1 MTDRSKH
8 LLSQKKSVLI
18 GIICIGIMVAVFSV
32 SQTLGRTLKSK
43 IINCGTEENII
54 MLQEGADAPMFS
66 ILSPETYKFV
76 KTVPHIHKENGKLII
91 TRCLQLASLVLGHF
105 TMVRGVDP
113 TYYKMYD
120 QYRLIEGRLPA
131 NKNEVIIG
139 SLLPTKVKKKFKIG
153 DTITFEGK
161 QWKIVGIFED
171 KLTVMGSGIV
181 AKLEDLQ
188 ETTGRDS
195 FSYISLRA
203 DAPKN
208 MEIIRQYIKKT
219 YDALL
224 METPEVP
231 GVIVEPET
239 KYYLNEAEAIN
250 PLVMFL
256 NLVNILYLIVG
267 TLIIYNIA
275 DSIYPVKKPYP
286 RKTSGLLRGSKRTIT
301 LLCMSEILAIALI
314 GGIFGTIVTLL
325 LRYVSVN
332 FMMMTIYIKV
342 GITTILMG
350 IFLISLLALFSAALP
365 IKRSI
370 VNLADACLS

>member
-1 MTDRSKH
+1 MTDISKH
-8 LLSQKKSVLI
+8 LLSEKKSVLI

-32 SQTLGRTLKSK
+32 SQTLGKTLKSK
-43 IINCGTEENII
+43 IMNCGTEENII
-54 MLQEGADAPMFS
+54 VLQEGADAPMFS
-66 ILSPETYKFV
+66 ILSPETYEFV
-76 KTVPHIHKENGKLII
+76 KTVPHIRKENGKLMIN
-91 TRCLQLASLVLGHF
+91 RCLQLASLVLGHF

-120 QYRLIEGRLPA
+120 QYRLIEGRLPM

-139 SLLPTKVKKKFKIG
+139 SLLPTKVNKKLKLG
-153 DTITFEGK
+153 DIITFEGK

-171 KLTVMGSGIV
+171 KLTVMGSGIITRL
-181 AKLEDLQ
+181 KDLQ
-188 ETTGRDS
+188 EATGRDS

-203 DAPKN
+203 DALEN

-224 METPEVP
+224 LENPEVP
-231 GVIVEPET
+231 GVIVEPEK

-256 NLVNILYLIVG
+256 NLVNILYLVVG
-267 TLIIYNIA
+267 ALIIYNIT
-275 DSIYPVKKPYP
+275 DSIC
-286 RKTSGLLRGSKRTIT
+286 SKGKISKSTNNGYHKRIIMMYMGKV
-301 LLCMSEILAIALI
+301 LVISLI
-314 GGIFGTIVTLL
+314 GGIFGAMITLF

-350 IFLISLLALFSAALP
+350 IFLISLLALFSAAFA
-365 IKRSI
+365 IKRNI
-370 VNLADACLS
+370 ANLKFTP